1 MMKDRPRD
9 PEDAR
14 ERPLNREE
22 KARDI
27 KAKILSIAYELF
39 IAQGYKKTTIRQ
51 ITERAGV
58 LTGSLYH
65 FFRDKED
72 ILLLIVIDVYDT
84 IMEKAGEIIGTETD
98 PALKYALIYALEMK
112 SVEKYDRVAEL
123 YYESYNS
130 WRITEMLVKMNA
142 ARNREFFH
150 RYNKGFT
157 DRDYHLRTLALRGM
171 RLSFIAERFFSG
183 NIDFN
188 AKIPFLIETGLGM
201 FNVPAS
207 RIKPA
212 IDRAMAT
219 VKDDRYTLRGFRI

>member
-1 MMKDRPRD
+1 MTKDQPRHPVD
-9 PEDAR
+9 TR

-27 KAKILSIAYELF
+27 KAKIISIAYELF

-51 ITERAGV
+51 ITKKAGV

-72 ILLLIVIDVYDT
+72 MLLQIVIDVYNT
-84 IMEKAGEIIGTETD
+84 IMEKAGEIIGPETD
-98 PALKYALIYALEMK
+98 PALRYALIYALEMK
-112 SVEKYDRVAEL
+112 AVEKYDRVAEL

-130 WRITEMLVKMNA
+130 WRITEKMVRMNA
-142 ARNREFFH
+142 GRNRDFFH
-150 RYNKGFT
+150 KYNKGFT
-157 DRDYHLRTLALRGM
+157 DQDYYIKTLALRGM

-183 NIDFN
+183 TIDFN
-188 AKIPFLIETGLGM
+188 IKCPLLIETGLRM
-201 FNVPAS
+201 FNVPGN

-212 IDRAMAT
+212 IDKAMAA
-219 VKDDRYTLRGFRI
+219 VKDDRYTIQGFRI